1 MPIKKPLMKNCK
13 NNAHDI
19 LGNDD
24 EICQLCAETE
34 TETQTKQEW
43 EKRFDAL
50 YYGSTCGGDGLFN
63 FDLYLDIKQFIAHEL
78 QIAFERGREAEKI
91 NTGKNQLRTQL
102 RQKLSLL
109 EGGTK

>member
-78 QIAFERGREAEKI
+78 QIAFERGREAER
-91 NTGKNQLRTQL
+91 N
-102 RQKLSLL
+102 
-109 EGGTK
+109 